1 MKGCV
6 IAAAYIIDTIERN
19 IFMLYTSV
27 WIPNGGIVNEL
38 DWINAWD
45 MYNVCTVHIVSD
57 GYLNCVHCTHTY
69 SNNHTIYKSHIYD
82 TGGMKNVSWEKKVE
96 ILKPNFRIFV
106 DKTEKSHGKQLGFL
120 SAAINLRNFR
130 DYENGFRLMRKKN
143 TERNTTNE
151 NKTKKK
157 LHAVK

>member
-1 MKGCV
+1 
-6 IAAAYIIDTIERN
+6 
-19 IFMLYTSV
+19 MLYTSV

-57 GYLNCVHCTHTY
+57 GYLNRVHAHT
-69 SNNHTIYKSHIYD
+69 NNHTIYKSHIYD
-82 TGGMKNVSWEKKVE
+82 TGGMKNVSWEKKNEKKKIE

-143 TERNTTNE
+143 TERKIRMKIKQE
-151 NKTKKK
+151 KK